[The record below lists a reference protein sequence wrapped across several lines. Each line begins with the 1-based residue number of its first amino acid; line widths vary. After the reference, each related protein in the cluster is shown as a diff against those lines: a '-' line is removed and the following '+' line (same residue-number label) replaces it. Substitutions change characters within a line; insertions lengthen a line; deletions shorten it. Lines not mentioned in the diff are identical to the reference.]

1 MLKRHIR
8 CIWALVT
15 MLTVGALLS
24 AESDTIGRNETI
36 NENTLKAHISFLSDD
51 LLGGRGVGSVG
62 SSIAQLY
69 IANQMQLSGLK
80 CGFEGS
86 SYYQKF
92 DMVEINT
99 KTDMKLIISGK
110 RRELGL
116 KYYDEFVSFPG
127 VQLEHIKISKA
138 ELVFAGYG
146 IMAPEYNWDDFK
158 DVDVKGK
165 VLLVMNNDPNTGD
178 PDFFGGK
185 ARLYYG
191 RWSYKY
197 EQAARMGA
205 IGAII
210 IHTTPS
216 AGYPWKVVQTS
227 WSGVQFELPQKR
239 QSSLLYKSWITEKG
253 AYKIVKLGGK
263 NLDELRAA
271 AEDRRFKPVPLD
283 VRVSSSLESTYRN
296 IKATNVGGVIEGSD
310 PALKEEAIV
319 FTAHYDHLGI
329 GKAVNGDSIYNG
341 ARDNASGVACILTLA
356 QAFSRL
362 ERPVRR
368 TLVFLAVDG
377 EESGLLG
384 SQYYAENPTFPAG
397 KIAANINIDT
407 VNIWGTTR
415 DVSIVGSSKSTI
427 DAEAEEVAKK
437 HGRTALPDPRPEQ
450 GSFYR
455 GDQFSFAK
463 IGIPALYLT
472 GGQDYIGRE
481 RGWGQKQGAN
491 WVNTH
496 YHQPSDEYNP
506 NWDLSGCIQ
515 DLHLIFEVALRLA
528 NKEQMPSWLAGD
540 EFEPVRIKAI
550 EKLN

>member
-1 MLKRHIR
+1 MLKRHTR
-8 CIWALVT
+8 CIWAIVT
-15 MLTVGALLS
+15 MLTVPALLS
-24 AESDTIGRNETI
+24 AEPDLIGRNETI

-80 CGFEGS
+80 GGFEDS

-99 KTDMKLIISGK
+99 NTEMQLIITSK

-116 KYYDEFVSFPG
+116 KYYDEFLAFPG
-127 VQLEHIKISKA
+127 VQKEHIKIKQA
-138 ELVFAGYG
+138 DLVFVGYG
-146 IMAPEYNWDDFK
+146 IVAPEYNWDDFK
-158 DVDVKGK
+158 GVDVKGK
-165 VLLVMNNDPNTGD
+165 VLLIMNNDPNTGD
-178 PDFFGGK
+178 PKFFGGK

-216 AGYPWKVVQTS
+216 AGYRWKVVQTS
-227 WSGVQFELPQKR
+227 WSGAQFELPNNER
-239 QSSLLYKSWITEKG
+239 SSLVYKSWVTEKG
-253 AYKIVKLGGK
+253 AYKIAKLGGK
-263 NLDELRAA
+263 NLDELRVA
-271 AEDRRFKPVPLD
+271 AEDRRFKPVPLG
-283 VRVSSSLESTYRN
+283 VTVSGSLESTYQN
-296 IKATNVGGVIEGSD
+296 IKATNVVGVIEGSD
-310 PALKEEAIV
+310 PDLKEEAIV

-329 GKAVNGDSIYNG
+329 GKAVDGDSIYNG
-341 ARDNASGVACILTLA
+341 ARDNASGIACILTLS

-362 ERPVRR
+362 DNPVRR
-368 TLVFLAVDG
+368 TFVFLAVDG

-384 SQYYAENPTFPAG
+384 SQYYAENPTYPAG

-407 VNIWGTTR
+407 VNIWGKTR
-415 DVSIVGSSKSTI
+415 DVSIVGSNKSTI
-427 DAEAEEVAKK
+427 DAEVEEVAKK
-437 HGRTALPDPRPEQ
+437 HGRTTLPDPRPEQ

-463 IGIPALYLT
+463 IGVPALYLT

-481 RGWGQKQGAN
+481 KGWGQKQGAS
-491 WVNTH
+491 WIGTH
-496 YHQPSDEYNP
+496 YHQPSDEYNS

-515 DLHLIFEVALRLA
+515 DLHIIFEVALRLA
-528 NKEQMPSWLAGD
+528 NQEQMPSWLAGD
-540 EFEPVRIKAI
+540 EFEPVRLKAI
-550 EKLN
+550 EELN

>member
-1 MLKRHIR
+1 
-8 CIWALVT
+8 
-15 MLTVGALLS
+15 MLTVPALLS
-24 AESDTIGRNETI
+24 AETDLIGRDEAI

-80 CGFEGS
+80 GGFEDS

-99 KTDMKLIISGK
+99 KTEMQLIITGK

-116 KYYDEFVSFPG
+116 KYYDEFISFPG
-127 VQLEHIKISKA
+127 VQIEQINIKKA

-146 IMAPEYNWDDFK
+146 IVAPEYNWDDFK

-165 VLLVMNNDPNTGD
+165 VLLIMNNDPNTDD

-191 RWSYKY
+191 RWDYKY

-227 WSGVQFELPQKR
+227 WSGAQFELPQSGR
-239 QSSLLYKSWITEKG
+239 SSLLYKSWVTEKG
-253 AYKIVKLGGK
+253 AYKIAELGGK

-271 AEDRRFKPVPLD
+271 AEDRGFKPMPLG
-283 VRVSSSLESTYRN
+283 VTVSSSLESTYRN

-310 PALKEEAIV
+310 PELKEEAIV

-329 GKAVNGDSIYNG
+329 GKAVEGDSIYNG
-341 ARDNASGVACILTLA
+341 ARDNASGIACILTLA

-362 ERPVRR
+362 DNAVRR

-384 SQYYAENPTFPAG
+384 SQYYSENPTFAAG

-407 VNIWGTTR
+407 VNIWGKTR
-415 DVSIVGSSKSTI
+415 DVSIVGSNKSTI
-427 DAEAEEVAKK
+427 DAEVEKVAKK
-437 HGRTALPDPRPEQ
+437 HGRTTLPDPRPEQ

-463 IGIPALYLT
+463 IGVPALYLS

-481 RGWGQKQGAN
+481 KGWGQKQGIS
-491 WVNTH
+491 WINTH

-515 DLHLIFEVALRLA
+515 DLNLLFEVALRLA
-528 NKEQMPSWLAGD
+528 NKEEMPRWLSGD
-540 EFEPVRIKAI
+540 EFEPVRLKAI

>member
-1 MLKRHIR
+1 MLKQHTR
-8 CIWALVT
+8 CIWVLVT
-15 MLTVGALLS
+15 MLTAGALLS
-24 AESDTIGRNETI
+24 AESYTISRNDAI
-36 NENTLKAHISFLSDD
+36 NENTLKAHIIFLSDD

-69 IANQMQLSGLK
+69 IANQMQLLGLK
-80 CGFEGS
+80 CGFEDL

-92 DMVEINT
+92 DIVEINT
-99 KTDMKLIISGK
+99 KTDMQLTIRGK
-110 RRELGL
+110 HRGLNL
-116 KYYDEFVSFPG
+116 KYYDEFISFPG
-127 VQLEHIKISKA
+127 VQKEQIKIKKA
-138 ELVFAGYG
+138 ELVFVGYG
-146 IMAPEYNWDDFK
+146 IVAPEYNWDDFK
-158 DVDVKGK
+158 GVDVKGK
-165 VLLVMNNDPNTGD
+165 VLLIMNNDPNTGD

-191 RWSYKY
+191 RWTYKY
-197 EQAARMGA
+197 EQAARIGA

-227 WSGVQFELPQKR
+227 WSGAQFELPQKQ
-239 QSSLLYKSWITEKG
+239 QSSLLYKSWVTEKG
-253 AYKIVKLGGK
+253 AYKIAKLCGK

-271 AEDRRFKPVPLD
+271 AEDRRFKPVPLG
-283 VRVSSSLESTYRN
+283 VTVSGSLESTYRN
-296 IKATNVGGVIEGSD
+296 IKATNIGGMIEGND
-310 PALKEEAIV
+310 PELKEEAVV

-329 GKAVNGDSIYNG
+329 GKAVKGDSIYNG
-341 ARDNASGVACILTLA
+341 ARDNASGVACILALA

-362 ERPVRR
+362 EHPVSR

-384 SQYYAENPTFPAG
+384 SQYYAENPTFAAG

-407 VNIWGTTR
+407 VNIWGETR
-415 DVSIVGSSKSTI
+415 DVSIVGSNKSTI
-427 DAEAEEVAKK
+427 DFVVEEVAKK

-463 IGIPALYLT
+463 IGVPALYLSD
-472 GGQDYIGRE
+472 GQDFIGQVKRW
-481 RGWGQKQGAN
+481 RKQQAAS

-515 DLHLIFEVALRLA
+515 DLHLLFEVALRLA
-528 NKEQMPSWLAGD
+528 NQEQMPSWLAGD
-540 EFEPVRIKAI
+540 EFEPVRLKAI
-550 EKLN
+550 EELK

>member
-1 MLKRHIR
+1 
-8 CIWALVT
+8 
-15 MLTVGALLS
+15 MLTVPALLS
-24 AESDTIGRNETI
+24 AESDLIGRDEAI
-36 NENTLKAHISFLSDD
+36 NENILQAHISFLSDD

-80 CGFEGS
+80 GGFEDS

-99 KTDMKLIISGK
+99 KTEMQLIITGK

-116 KYYDEFVSFPG
+116 KYYDEFIAFPG
-127 VQLEHIKISKA
+127 VQKKQIKIKKA

-146 IMAPEYNWDDFK
+146 IVAPEYNWDDFK
-158 DVDVKGK
+158 DVDVNGK
-165 VLLVMNNDPNTGD
+165 VLLIMNNDPNTGD

-191 RWSYKY
+191 RWDYKY

-227 WSGVQFELPQKR
+227 WSGAQFELPQSQR
-239 QSSLLYKSWITEKG
+239 SSLLYKSWVTEKG
-253 AYKIVKLGGK
+253 AYKIAELGGK
-263 NLDELRAA
+263 NLDELRTA
-271 AEDRRFKPVPLD
+271 AEDRGFKPVPLG
-283 VRVSSSLESTYRN
+283 VTVSSSLESTYRN

-310 PALKEEAIV
+310 PELKEEAIV

-329 GKAVNGDSIYNG
+329 GKAVDGDSIYNG
-341 ARDNASGVACILTLA
+341 ARDNASGIACILTLA

-362 ERPVRR
+362 DNDVKR

-384 SQYYAENPTFPAG
+384 SQYYSENPTFAAG

-407 VNIWGTTR
+407 VNIWGKTR
-415 DVSIVGSSKSTI
+415 DVSIVGSNKSTI
-427 DAEAEEVAKK
+427 DAEVEEVAKK
-437 HGRTALPDPRPEQ
+437 HGRTTLPDPRPEQ

-463 IGIPALYLT
+463 IGVPALYLS
-472 GGQDYIGRE
+472 GGQDYIGQE
-481 RGWGQKQGAN
+481 KGWGQKQGAS
-491 WVNTH
+491 WINTH

-515 DLHLIFEVALRLA
+515 DLNLLFEVALRLA

-540 EFEPVRIKAI
+540 EFEPVRLKAI

>member
-1 MLKRHIR
+1 MTIP
-8 CIWALVT
+8 AS
-15 MLTVGALLS
+15 LS
-24 AESDTIGRNETI
+24 AEPDLIGRNETI

-69 IANQMQLSGLK
+69 IAKQMQLSGLK
-80 CGFEGS
+80 GGFENS

-99 KTDMKLIISGK
+99 KKEMQLIITGK

-116 KYYDEFVSFPG
+116 KYYDEFLSFPG
-127 VQLEHIKISKA
+127 VQKEQIKIKKA

-146 IMAPEYNWDDFK
+146 IVAPEYNWDDFK

-165 VLLVMNNDPNTGD
+165 VLLIMNNDPNTRD
-178 PDFFGGK
+178 PKFFGGK

-227 WSGVQFELPQKR
+227 WSGAQFELPESEG
-239 QSSLLYKSWITEKG
+239 SSLVYKSWVTEKG
-253 AYKIVKLGGK
+253 AYKITKLGGK
-263 NLDELRAA
+263 NLDKLRVA
-271 AEDRRFKPVPLD
+271 AEDRRFKPVPLG
-283 VRVSSSLESTYRN
+283 VTVSSSLECTYRN

-310 PALKEEAIV
+310 PELKEEAIV

-329 GKAVNGDSIYNG
+329 GKAVEGDSIYNG
-341 ARDNASGVACILTLA
+341 ARDNASGIACILALA

-362 ERPVRR
+362 DNPVRR

-407 VNIWGTTR
+407 VNIWGKTR
-415 DVSIVGSSKSTI
+415 DVSIVGSNKSTI
-427 DAEAEEVAKK
+427 DAEVQEVAKK
-437 HGRTALPDPRPEQ
+437 HGRTGLPNPRPEQ

-463 IGIPALYLT
+463 IGVPALYLS

-481 RGWGQKQGAN
+481 KGWGQKQGASWIN
-491 WVNTH
+491 IH

-515 DLHLIFEVALRLA
+515 DLHLIFEVALKLA
-528 NKEQMPSWLAGD
+528 NQEQMPSWLAGD
-540 EFEPVRIKAI
+540 EFEPVRLKAI
-550 EKLN
+550 EELN